1 MEKFVEKISSFHLLT
16 NLVPGTVFCILVS
29 RFTSVTVPTG
39 TSIVDYIAFYFI
51 GVLISRFSSI
61 LIAPLCKKLKIV
73 EYVPYSKFLAAE
85 KIDKKITELS
95 EANSLYRSLLSSAVL
110 FSIIYLYEV
119 LGSKF
124 SFLFAIK
131 VPVLCVAMIV
141 LFTLAYRKQTSL
153 ICKRVEHSCQAKEE
167 TNS

>member
-1 MEKFVEKISSFHLLT
+1 MEKFVEKISSFHILT

-29 RFTSVTVPTG
+29 KFTSFTVPTG
-39 TSIVDYIAFYFI
+39 ASIADYFSFYFI
-51 GVLISRFSSI
+51 GILISRFSSI
-61 LIAPLCKKLKIV
+61 FIEPLCKKLKIV

-110 FSIIYLYEV
+110 FSVMYLYEV
-119 LGSKF
+119 LESKL

-131 VPVLCVAMIV
+131 VPVLCIAMIV
-141 LFTLAYRKQTSL
+141 LFTLSYRKQTLL
-153 ICKRVEHSCQAKEE
+153 ICKRVEYNCKSKEE
-167 TNS
+167 TNL